1 MILILKIAMWTIQ
14 LIALISAINFW
25 KYYKKTPTKVFLWLL
40 VMVLISELL
49 ATALKEIFY
58 LKNFAVY
65 NLLTIVTFLIYLN
78 WFKSVNVKQHFVKIS
93 FIIFI
98 LTIGYSLFVTNF
110 FNELFSIVW
119 FIGAIL
125 IMLNAILFYYNL
137 LQNKDVITYSH
148 SPQFWIATGLLI
160 YHIGY
165 LPMLLF
171 KDYIGSNTLYYRLPI
186 LLLNFILYGSFI
198 KSFTCFKTQN
208 I

>member
-1 MILILKIAMWTIQ
+1 MILLLKIAMWTIQ

-49 ATALKEIFY
+49 ATALKEVFY

-65 NLLTIVTFLIYLN
+65 NLLTIITFLIYLN

-93 FIIFI
+93 FVIFI

-119 FIGAIL
+119 FVGAIL
-125 IMLNAILFYYNL
+125 IMLNSILFYYNL